1 MPTTEKEKLYYY
13 KIIALIFKR
22 WNFKEIARSLDM
34 DLDELLDFMEEKEIA
49 TKAKVPLHV
58 DEGGPRLIYKH
69 QEYNNHTINT
79 PNQDI
84 RLMFTSDWHLDHVDD
99 LPELKDAA
107 YELAQKKNV
116 DKIIHLGDYL
126 NGPNTINPN
135 NEKLSKSKLRRF
147 EKYRTGTLEGA
158 LERLKEVHCP
168 DIEHYFITGNHD
180 LEFLPHDK
188 VNIGEL
194 IQSSCKN
201 SEFLGNCLAY
211 LNINGFR
218 ITLSHGNYE
227 SINNSYQ
234 YLDLINLNKQYGYLT
249 KNNPH
254 IIAQGHFHFGQLS
267 SDDKLQIPCLKKTPN
282 YLSNNKYGYPGVVF
296 LNVYPENKTF
306 QIEYEAVYF
315 GDEEMVVKKEYKIK
329 R

>member
-13 KIIALIFKR
+13 KIIALILKR
-22 WNFKEIARSLDM
+22 WNFKEIARSVNM
-34 DLDELLDFMEEKEIA
+34 NLDELLEFMEANEIA

-79 PNQDI
+79 SNKDI

-99 LPELKDAA
+99 LPELKEAA
-107 YELAQKKNV
+107 YELANKKNV

-126 NGPNTINPN
+126 NGPNTIKSN
-135 NEKLSKSKLRRF
+135 NGYLSKQQQRRI
-147 EKYRTGTLEGA
+147 KRYRTGTLEGA
-158 LERLKEVHCP
+158 LERLKELHCP

-180 LEFLPHDK
+180 LEFLPHDS

-201 SEFLGNCLAY
+201 SKFLGDCLAY

-227 SINNSYQ
+227 SIRDNYK
-234 YLDLINLNKQYGYLT
+234 YLDLIKLNTQFSYLT

-254 IIAQGHFHFGQLS
+254 IIAQGHFHFGQLPS
-267 SDDKLQIPCLKKTPN
+267 NDKLQIPCLKKTQN
-282 YLSNNKYGYPGVVF
+282 YLNRNKYGFPGVVF
-296 LNVYPENKTF
+296 LNVYPEKKEF
-306 QIEYEAVYF
+306 QIEYEAVYY
-315 GDEEMVVKKEYKIK
+315 GEEEMVIKKEYKIK